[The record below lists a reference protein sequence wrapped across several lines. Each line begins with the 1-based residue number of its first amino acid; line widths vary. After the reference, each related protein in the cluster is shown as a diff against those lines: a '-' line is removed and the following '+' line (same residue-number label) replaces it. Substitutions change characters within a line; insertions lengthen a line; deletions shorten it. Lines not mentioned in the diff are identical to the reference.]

1 MKRRNLL
8 IISALLL
15 SIFALVGNSP
25 IVKAAEDEGTLAE
38 ILERGYIKVGSDT
51 TYPPFENMNEET
63 GLPEGFDIDIIHVIA
78 NQSLDVKVQIK
89 ESEWTPIIQNLKD
102 KKFDIIISAM
112 TINAEREQ
120 EVDFTRWYYK
130 STQAILVTTA
140 NPKNITTTDDLNQT
154 GVVIGVQAGTTS
166 HWYVEDELDAEK
178 VELKTYTTILLA
190 IAALKNG
197 QVDVVLGDLAVLDQD
212 AVQSGETE
220 VKEHFSPEDFGF
232 ACREEDDDLREALN
246 DGIDA
251 LLGTNLSHPVPTDI
265 YNTIYYKW
273 MGVDAFFE
281 IGTEV
286 YTYSGSVRD
295 AVIPYSWQPKAAPGF
310 EFLAVLMVIVA
321 IPIIRKVRK

>member
-25 IVKAAEDEGTLAE
+25 ITSAAEPTGTLKE
-38 ILERGYIKVGSDT
+38 IKDRGYIIVGSDT

-63 GLPEGFDIDIIHVIA
+63 GLPEGFDVDIIHVIA
-78 NQSLDVKVQIK
+78 NETLDVKVKFK
-89 ESEWTPIIQNLKD
+89 ESAWDPIIQNLKD
-102 KKFDIIISAM
+102 EKFDIIISAM
-112 TINAEREQ
+112 TINAEREV

-130 STQAILVTTA
+130 STQAILVTTD
-140 NPKNITTTDDLNQT
+140 NPKNITTTEDLNQT

-166 HWYVEDELDAEK
+166 HWYVEDELDPDK

-197 QVDVVLGDLAVLDQD
+197 QVDCVLGDLAVLEQD
-212 AVQSGETE
+212 AVQGDTVVE
-220 VKEHFSPEDFGF
+220 EHFSPEDFGF
-232 ACREEDDDLREALN
+232 ACRDGDDDLRLALN
-246 DGIDA
+246 EGIEA
-251 LLGTNLSHPVPTDI
+251 LLGTNLSHPVPTDM

-286 YTYSGSVRD
+286 YTYTGSVRD

-310 EFLAVLMVIVA
+310 EILTVLLVIVT
-321 IPIIRKVRK
+321 IPLLRKVRK